1 MLPAFLLGPAAK
13 YIGTPVAI
21 ALLTW
26 GGYLFI
32 HSRGVA
38 DCERDNNLALAEHV
52 RLAASQ
58 AREIALQD
66 AEVSGGYEITRFRIQ
81 TVYRDKAV
89 EVVREITPDC
99 MQCGLGPDGLR
110 LINSIRRGE
119 LPAVSSQPDGGLP
132 PAADAPIGPSPGAR
146 QINTPGQPNVL
157 RLRDAAQS
165 IGGKDQG
172 AGI

>member
-13 YIGTPVAI
+13 YIGAPIAV
-21 ALLTW
+21 ALLAW
-26 GGYLFI
+26 GGYTFI
-32 HSRGVA
+32 HHRGVA
-38 DCERDNNLALAEHV
+38 DCERDHDLALAEHIQ
-52 RLAASQ
+52 RAASQ

-119 LPAVSSQPDGGLP
+119 LPSLPSQPDGGLP
-132 PAADAPIGPSPGAR
+132 PATDTPIGPVDGAR
-146 QINTPGQPNVL
+146 QIHSPGQPYVL
-157 RLRDAAQS
+157 RLRDSTQPIS
-165 IGGKDQG
+165 RKDTG
-172 AGI
+172 S